1 MSSIVFA
8 LVILVALFALIPLL
22 TKRGM
27 MNAARHDE
35 DRYSSS
41 LHLVELD
48 PQTDEPVKQKT
59 SHTTDPGRDPGK
71 KDNTMSQSPSVSTMN
86 GAARSTVQ
94 DHIDRV
100 RNERRKAI
108 RRRRLVVLSL
118 LLLGVALILLS
129 LFTPI
134 SPWYAAIPAV
144 LLIAVLALGARAT
157 ARARKWERTI
167 RRAFPRGTGGSA
179 DKASSP
185 SRQNH
190 HGSSSRAGS
199 SHRSGNNDRFHA
211 DRSLID
217 SLTQVEDPADK
228 TGTMSRVEIQET
240 LTLAIREQ
248 AAAVRGRAQRRMQA
262 LQEKQ
267 AVTDTTTPVSSR
279 EIVSHR
285 QVSQAVPPANPPAIP
300 SSDMAAGWSQ
310 TEGGDEPSETLGA
323 DIDAILNRRLSY
335 SGEFNS
341 GESNSEEF
349 AENRESSQPV
359 HSAE

>member
-59 SHTTDPGRDPGK
+59 SQTTDPGRDPGK

-190 HGSSSRAGS
+190 HGSSRAGS

-267 AVTDTTTPVSSR
+267 AVADTTTPVSSR

-300 SSDMAAGWSQ
+300 SSDMAAGWSRA
-310 TEGGDEPSETLGA
+310 EGGDEPSETLGA
-323 DIDAILNRRLSY
+323 DIDAILSRRLSD

-341 GESNSEEF
+341 GEF

>member
-59 SHTTDPGRDPGK
+59 SQTTDPGRDPGK

-179 DKASSP
+179 DKASSS

-190 HGSSSRAGS
+190 HGSSRAGS

-267 AVTDTTTPVSSR
+267 AVADTTTPVSSR

-300 SSDMAAGWSQ
+300 FSDMAAGWSRA
-310 TEGGDEPSETLGA
+310 EGGDEPSETLGA
-323 DIDAILNRRLSY
+323 DIDAILSRRLSD

-341 GESNSEEF
+341 GEF